1 VRHMGRLYPN
11 TTRARMCGRGAAA
24 PKRQSVPVATEPLLG
39 AEACGRIRDDEE
51 VVLAWDGNELPPNCH

>member
-1 VRHMGRLYPN
+1 
-11 TTRARMCGRGAAA
+11 MCGRGAAA